1 MPVIL
6 LQAQP
11 PTNLWFLFVAFAV
24 TWLIFF
30 VYAFFI
36 SRRRQDLEREIGDL
50 KREGACQRRG
60 GRDWGLGWKQD
71 RMGIESCC
79 NLPESHFLCWGR
91 LGKETDYRGKPV

>member
-6 LQAQP
+6 LQSQP

-50 KREGACQRRG
+50 QRELHGGDGDEEGGAG
-60 GRDWGLGWKQD
+60 GQA
-71 RMGIESCC
+71 E
-79 NLPESHFLCWGR
+79 E
-91 LGKETDYRGKPV
+91 